1 MPSQIKTFLL
11 LLFTIILFMPSSSS
25 SSSSNNLHALEDGR
39 KSTLPSVQEGGSVQ
53 VVKTRKLMTVV
64 TAVQDYDYAEPNPKH
79 DPRKGKPGSGGP
91 NTP

>member
-1 MPSQIKTFLL
+1 MVNTCMFGPDFLL
-11 LLFTIILFMPSSSS
+11 YCFLLTHA
-25 SSSSNNLHALEDGR
+25 NNFVV
-39 KSTLPSVQEGGSVQ
+39 KGGSVQ